1 MSKKIDF
8 SFPGG
13 FPFGEYTL
21 NQMQLQYVEYFKAL
35 CSFIGLSNVGNYILT
50 GVEVTGTSIS
60 SGWVY
65 MDGDVMPFPSLTGT
79 TGLTTKFLKQTV
91 AENVDFFDGSS
102 HPVYITTSVIQD
114 PTGVQLSTFERIPSI
129 PVLPENM
136 VLDPANLTTTP
147 PEKTVLERIAELEKK
162 TSIFTAN
169 GVVFPWRKK
178 LADIPPGFQEVTDLR
193 GKTVFGMDISV
204 DPTTGAYI
212 NPEFAPLTTGQNDP
226 KRNGGSKTVTLV
238 KANLPNIPIDTTK
251 HGNKVAGD
259 AMGNDVLY
267 LDTAGVNIGGNST
280 PVETL
285 PPFQTVIFIEYIG

>member
-1 MSKKIDF
+1 MSKQINF
-8 SFPGG
+8 SFSGG
-13 FPFGEYTL
+13 FPFGEETL
-21 NQMQLQYVEYFKAL
+21 GKMQEQYVEYFKAL
-35 CSFIGLSNVGNYILT
+35 CAFIGLSDVGNYILT

-65 MDGDVMPFPSLTGT
+65 MDGDVMPFAALTGT
-79 TGLTTKFLKQTV
+79 TGLTTKFKKQTI
-91 AENVDFFDGSS
+91 AENRDFFSGPS
-102 HPVYITTSVIQD
+102 HPVYITTSIIQD
-114 PTGVQLSTFERIPSI
+114 TTGVELSTFQRIPNI
-129 PVLPENM
+129 PVLPDNM
-136 VLDPANLTTTP
+136 VLDPADLTTTP
-147 PEKTVLERIAELEKK
+147 PQKTVLERITELEKK
-162 TSIFTAN
+162 TSIFTTG

-178 LADIPPGFQEVTDLR
+178 LSEIPAGFQEVTDLR
-193 GKTVFGMDISV
+193 GKTVFGMDINV

-267 LDTAGVNIGGNST
+267 LDTSGVNIGGSST
-280 PVETL
+280 PVEVL